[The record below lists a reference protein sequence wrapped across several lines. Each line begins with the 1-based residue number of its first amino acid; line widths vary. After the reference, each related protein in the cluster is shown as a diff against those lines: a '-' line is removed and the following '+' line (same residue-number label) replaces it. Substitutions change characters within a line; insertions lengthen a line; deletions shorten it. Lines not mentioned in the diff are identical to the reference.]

1 MVGSRWAY
9 ALAACLSPMPLTGAN
24 LSQPSIH
31 CERHPRH
38 MAAFGGEQQVRRDCP
53 GGDEQQ
59 QRTNGL

>member
-9 ALAACLSPMPLTGAN
+9 ALAACLSPMPLTGSN

-31 CERHPRH
+31 CERHPRQ

-53 GGDEQQ
+53 GGDEQ
-59 QRTNGL
+59 